1 MSQISP
7 PIRILLVAVIGLI
20 AVYML
25 FLRPKTEEAVPAA
38 AAPAATT
45 PVPAKDPGAT
55 TASGSG
61 AIVQNAVKR
70 TTDASAQAKVAAGE
84 TPGGLAADDTAGA
97 DDRRRRRPPRPAAPR
112 ARLAPVTK
120 ETLAEPP
127 EGRPPPRPR
136 STR

>member
-45 PVPAKDPGAT
+45 PVPAKDPGAKT
-55 TASGSG
+55 ESGSG
-61 AIVQNAVKR
+61 QIVQNAVKR

-84 TPGGLAADDTAGA
+84 TAGGLAADDTAATRSSPKAMPPCGGA
-97 DDRRRRRPPRPAAPR
+97 P
-112 ARLAPVTK
+112 
-120 ETLAEPP
+120 
-127 EGRPPPRPR
+127 
-136 STR
+136 

>member
-45 PVPAKDPGAT
+45 PVPAKDPGAKT
-55 TASGSG
+55 ESGSG
-61 AIVQNAVKR
+61 EIVQNAVKR

-84 TPGGLAADDTAGA
+84 TPGGLAADDTAATPATGA
-97 DDRRRRRPPRPAAPR
+97 AAVPAAG
-112 ARLAPVTK
+112 AS
-120 ETLAEPP
+120 
-127 EGRPPPRPR
+127 RPSLP
-136 STR
+136 